1 MPKINVY
8 LPDDLAEAVRV
19 SGIPISAVCQRALEE
34 AVRRVAAIRALNID
48 GLNAE
53 ELATRLPHFTAR
65 SHRILLLAAEHAR
78 DEDLATVHTGHLL
91 NAILDEGASVAMQVL
106 NAMGVDLDQL
116 HTDLTTTNA
125 EADGGDDGLHLSG
138 PLANALEFA
147 VTEAT
152 AFRHNYIGTE
162 HILLGLTT
170 EPDGQA
176 GQALRAQG
184 VELKP
189 ARRAVVA
196 ALAILV
202 QGRSQS
208 AAAPGGVQPGAVAD
222 AVREAIGPLVERIEQ
237 IERRLNA

>member
-34 AVRRVAAIRALNID
+34 AVRRVSAIRSLNID
-48 GLNAE
+48 GLDAD
-53 ELATRLPHFTAR
+53 ELAHRLPHFTAR

-78 DEDLATVHTGHLL
+78 GEGVTTVHTGHLL
-91 NAILDEGASVAMQVL
+91 AAILDEGASLAMQVL
-106 NAMGVDLDQL
+106 NAMGVDVDVLR
-116 HTDLTTTNA
+116 TDLTTTNTEPDSGA
-125 EADGGDDGLHLSG
+125 EGLHLSG
-138 PLANALEFA
+138 PVANALEFA

-162 HILLGLTT
+162 HILLGMTT

-176 GQALRAQG
+176 GHALRAQG
-184 VELKP
+184 VELK
-189 ARRAVVA
+189 ATRRAVVA

-202 QGRSQS
+202 QARNQAG
-208 AAAPGGVQPGAVAD
+208 AAPGGGQAIEVAD
-222 AVREAIGPLVERIEQ
+222 AVRQAIGPLVERIER
-237 IERRLNA
+237 IERRLDA